1 MCHNAPGITQCLL
14 LGSFLFYFMYE
25 TTLSVG
31 ISILC
36 RRVFLMYKFRDPCTD
51 FALYAV
57 QETWF
62 WLHLFYYIAA
72 AMVREL

>member
-1 MCHNAPGITQCLL
+1 VCHNAPGITQCFL
-14 LGSFLFYFMYE
+14 LGSYLLYFMYE
-25 TTLSVG
+25 TTFSGG

-36 RRVFLMYKFRDPCTD
+36 SKVFLMYEFRDHCTD

-62 WLHLFYYIAA
+62 WLHLSFSIAA
-72 AMVREL
+72 AMLREL